1 MDWENRTEV
10 ILPAGCGL
18 GALSQFGVP
27 WPVRPTG
34 NGVFT
39 GIRWGIV
46 SRFCTETKSV
56 VEICPAGPCS
66 KQLTHKP
73 QALVL
78 YGFVRFF
85 SGPVF
90 K

>member
-1 MDWENRTEV
+1 MNFGPFELSHAHPLLDHKTSMDWENRTEV

-18 GALSQFGVP
+18 GALIGFGVP

-56 VEICPAGPCS
+56 VEICPAGPVAS
-66 KQLTHKP
+66 N
-73 QALVL
+73 
-78 YGFVRFF
+78 
-85 SGPVF
+85 
-90 K
+90 